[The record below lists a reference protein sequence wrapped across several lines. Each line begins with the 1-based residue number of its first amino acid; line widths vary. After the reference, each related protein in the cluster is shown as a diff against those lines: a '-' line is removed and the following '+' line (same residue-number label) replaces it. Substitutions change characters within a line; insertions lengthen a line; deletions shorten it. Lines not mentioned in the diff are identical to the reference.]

1 MNEPADPEHTRLQV
15 WYKDVEQAIRKVDPD
30 HILFLDGNSYSMDF
44 SAFEEVLPNCVY
56 SIHDYSNMGF
66 PAGQPY
72 EGTDEQIDTLKR
84 QYERKVA
91 FMRERKVPVSSMPRA
106 KLQESMLTFRRSG
119 TANLVQCM
127 RALTKK
133 ATSGSTSN
141 VTICLANSFQYTRE
155 TKSTGAS
162 GYIKTSASKAWS
174 TRIQSPHTCGCSS
187 RSWTRR
193 ND

>member
-72 EGTDEQIDTLKR
+72 EGTEEQIDTLKR

-91 FMRERKVPVSSMPRA
+91 FMRERKVPVSIVPIA
-106 KLQESMLTFRRSG
+106 KAQKSTLIQGRSG
-119 TANLVQCM
+119 TANSVLCM
-127 RALTKK
+127 RVPMKK
-133 ATSGSTSN
+133 ATSGSTNSVIICSASN
-141 VTICLANSFQYTRE
+141 FRSTRK
-155 TKSTGAS
+155 TRSTGAF
-162 GYIKTSASKAWS
+162 GCTKILASKAWC
-174 TRIQSPHTCGCSS
+174 TQIQIRRTCDC
-187 RSWTRR
+187 
-193 ND
+193 